1 MVEMK
6 VTIED
11 QVDSHIHGDILEVEG
26 VVLWFVTM
34 VESEYS

>member
-26 VVLWFVTM
+26 GSM
-34 VESEYS
+34 VCNHG